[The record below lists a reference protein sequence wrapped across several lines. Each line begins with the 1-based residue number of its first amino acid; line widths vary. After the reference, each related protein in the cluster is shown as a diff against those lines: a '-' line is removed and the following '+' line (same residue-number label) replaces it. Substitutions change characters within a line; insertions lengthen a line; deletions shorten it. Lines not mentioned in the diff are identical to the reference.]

1 MLIEKKAKLTAT
13 DKMGKY
19 TIFVSWKKMSL
30 IIRNFF
36 SDLLNMSNEMLSQND
51 IFIILFVNSNTSI
64 GIALVFKHS
73 IFNIYFYF

>member
-19 TIFVSWKKMSL
+19 TIFVSWKKMLL
-30 IIRNFF
+30 IIHHFF
-36 SDLLNMSNEMLSQND
+36 CSDLLNMSNEMLSQSD

-64 GIALVFKHS
+64 
-73 IFNIYFYF
+73 

>member
-19 TIFVSWKKMSL
+19 TIFVSWKKISL

-36 SDLLNMSNEMLSQND
+36 SDLLNMSNKTLS
-51 IFIILFVNSNTSI
+51 
-64 GIALVFKHS
+64 
-73 IFNIYFYF
+73 